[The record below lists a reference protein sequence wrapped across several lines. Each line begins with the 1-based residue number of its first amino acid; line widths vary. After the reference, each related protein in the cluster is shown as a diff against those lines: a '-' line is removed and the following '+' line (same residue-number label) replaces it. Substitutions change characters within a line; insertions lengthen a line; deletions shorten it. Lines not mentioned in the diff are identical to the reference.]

1 MVHGNH
7 GASRRSPDSD
17 TLYLLKDRCAAIQ
30 RINTGLLMTKMPLSL
45 AERNGGEMNAKRKSS
60 AQKVQEALNAHNLTC
75 EVVQMKDTT
84 RSAADA
90 ARAVGCEIGQIVKS
104 LVFEGQKSHQPILV
118 ATSGANRVNEKAVQQ
133 SVAEPVKIAKPEYVR
148 QMTGF
153 AIGGV
158 PPVGHERPLKIFIDE
173 DLLQYV
179 EIWAAAGTPHAVF
192 KLTPDDLKM
201 ITNGTVISV
210 K

>member
-1 MVHGNH
+1 MNEE
-7 GASRRSPDSD
+7 
-17 TLYLLKDRCAAIQ
+17 LK
-30 RINTGLLMTKMPLSL
+30 P
-45 AERNGGEMNAKRKSS
+45 S
-60 AQKVQEALNAHNLTC
+60 ARKVQEALNAHHLAC

-90 ARAVGCEIGQIVKS
+90 ARAVGCQVGQIVKS
-104 LVFEGQKSHQPILV
+104 LIFEGKQTHQPILV
-118 ATSGANRVNEKAVQQ
+118 AASGANRVNERAIQQ
-133 SVAEPVKIAKPEYVR
+133 NVAEPVKIAKPEYVR

-158 PPVGHERPLKIFIDE
+158 PPVGHEHPLKIFIDE
-173 DLLQYV
+173 DLLQYG

-192 KLTPDDLKM
+192 KLTPEDLKM

>member
-1 MVHGNH
+1 
-7 GASRRSPDSD
+7 
-17 TLYLLKDRCAAIQ
+17 
-30 RINTGLLMTKMPLSL
+30 
-45 AERNGGEMNAKRKSS
+45 MNAKLKPS

-75 EVVQMKDTT
+75 EVVQMTDTT

-90 ARAVGCEIGQIVKS
+90 ARAVGCKVGQIVKS
-104 LVFEGQKSHQPILV
+104 LVFEGKQSHQPILV
-118 ATSGANRVNEKAVQQ
+118 ATSGANRVNEKVVQQ

-148 QMTGF
+148 RMTGF

-158 PPVGHERPLKIFIDE
+158 PPVGHDHPLKIFIDE
-173 DLLQYV
+173 DLLQYN
-179 EIWAAAGTPHAVF
+179 EIWAAAGTPNAVF